1 MIFPHFK
8 MFAIQMFGKTNWDA
22 CPQVLNGN
30 YQYLNA
36 SHHLETQA
44 TTSATGKTNCAVL
57 ESCFTSPFTCTTPAN
72 Q

>member
-1 MIFPHFK
+1 MQMIFPHFRWRQLDLK
-8 MFAIQMFGKTNWDA
+8 ETIS
-22 CPQVLNGN
+22 
-30 YQYLNA
+30 YLSDINIYA